1 MGSRFW
7 WLITY
12 LNSLPKYS
20 VMIKAVVFDL
30 WDTLILVKGVHPII
44 QIREFLELSNLD
56 LYDFSLSFERAIM
69 LKPFSSMKDAFKEV
83 LLEFNVEP
91 TPENVLQLSDIWT
104 KTMGQLEF
112 PKEIQKALLDLRSKY
127 KLGLL
132 TNTDI
137 FSISFVRS
145 KFNIENYFDQVIMS
159 YDVGVVKPDKEFFQ
173 LLLNKLGVEPGECL
187 MVGDN
192 LYNDIVPAKELGM
205 KTLLVDFKNRW
216 EGKKGIETTDIRVAS
231 MEDFLNILLNQNL

>member
-1 MGSRFW
+1 
-7 WLITY
+7 
-12 LNSLPKYS
+12 
-20 VMIKAVVFDL
+20 MIKAVVFDL

-145 KFNIENYFDQVIMS
+145 KFNIENYFDRVIMS

>member
-1 MGSRFW
+1 
-7 WLITY
+7 
-12 LNSLPKYS
+12 
-20 VMIKAVVFDL
+20 MIKAVVFDL

-69 LKPFSSMKDAFKEV
+69 LKPFNSMKDAFKEV

-137 FSISFVRS
+137 FSISFVRN

-173 LLLNKLGVEPGECL
+173 LLLNKLGVGPDECL

-205 KTLLVDFKNRW
+205 KTLLVDLKNRW
-216 EGKKGIETTDIRVAS
+216 EGKGIETVDIRATS
-231 MEDFLNILLNQNL
+231 IEDFLNILLNQNL

>member
-1 MGSRFW
+1 
-7 WLITY
+7 
-12 LNSLPKYS
+12 
-20 VMIKAVVFDL
+20 MIKAVVFDL

-69 LKPFSSMKDAFKEV
+69 LKPFNSMKDAFKEV

-137 FSISFVRS
+137 FSISFVRN

-205 KTLLVDFKNRW
+205 KTLLVDLKNRW
-216 EGKKGIETTDIRVAS
+216 EGKGIETVDIRATS
-231 MEDFLNILLNQNL
+231 IEDFLNILLNQNL

>member
-1 MGSRFW
+1 
-7 WLITY
+7 
-12 LNSLPKYS
+12 
-20 VMIKAVVFDL
+20 MIKAVVFDL

-69 LKPFSSMKDAFKEV
+69 LKPFNSMKDAFKEV

-137 FSISFVRS
+137 FSISFVRN

-173 LLLNKLGVEPGECL
+173 LLLNKLGVEPEECL

-205 KTLLVDFKNRW
+205 KTLLVDLKNRW
-216 EGKKGIETTDIRVAS
+216 EGKGIETVDIRATS
-231 MEDFLNILLNQNL
+231 IEDFLNILLNQHL

>member
-1 MGSRFW
+1 
-7 WLITY
+7 
-12 LNSLPKYS
+12 
-20 VMIKAVVFDL
+20 MIKAVVFDL

-69 LKPFSSMKDAFKEV
+69 LKPFNSMKDAFKEV

-137 FSISFVRS
+137 FSISFVRN

-173 LLLNKLGVEPGECL
+173 LLLNKLGVEPEECL

-205 KTLLVDFKNRW
+205 KTLLVDLKNRW
-216 EGKKGIETTDIRVAS
+216 EGKGIETVDIRATS
-231 MEDFLNILLNQNL
+231 IEDFLNILLNQNL